1 MKSRDINLG
10 IWNIYFIV
18 KIILF
23 FNHIIEFNILRNLAF
38 IVLLLIPIRNKILLG
53 VRQVIAI
60 PIGLYLLYDD
70 SYLPPFSRL
79 VAQTKELSTFK
90 IGDTVSYN
98 YRFGYVNKKQEQKY
112 RLRTP
117 VKNFLVSTKLKYPLK
132 LKVLSVQLKL
142 ELKYQLQKNYIL
154 SNLETR
160 LLISACCNLNAKA
173 APAGP
178 IKLTTLV
185 NMGRWLVGVLK

>member
-90 IGDTVSYN
+90 SAYLFELIT
-98 YRFGYVNKKQEQKY
+98 RF
-112 RLRTP
+112 
-117 VKNFLVSTKLKYPLK
+117 VSTDF
-132 LKVLSVQLKL
+132 
-142 ELKYQLQKNYIL
+142 
-154 SNLETR
+154 
-160 LLISACCNLNAKA
+160 LLILF
-173 APAGP
+173 
-178 IKLTTLV
+178 ITTALYFMLFKILRISILV
-185 NMGRWLVGVLK
+185 IIAVFLLSFKQFPTDFSTNK